1 MAQPTTDP
9 PPVSSGRTFGRL
21 PIRRPRAS
29 VGIWIATLALFVVS
43 AAVQPQSLSIGS
55 LSGMLPFAA
64 ILAVVA
70 AGQTLIIQQGG
81 IDLSVPGMISLG
93 VVMLTRIPNGD
104 ESKLPLALSLCFV
117 ALVGAGL
124 LNGLIVNRIG
134 ITPIVTTLGMNAML
148 FGAVIFI
155 SGGTPRDTT
164 AFVQR
169 LVTDTFLGLGRVVW
183 IAIVV
188 LAVVAVVVKRT
199 TQGRRFEAV
208 GANRAAAGAAGFPS
222 VRYEIAAYLGAGLLY
237 FIGSILL
244 AGVVKTPSA
253 FQGNNYLL
261 PSVAAVVL
269 GGTSL
274 LGGAGSV
281 IATAGGALFLT
292 QLQQLL
298 RTTDLNAGVVLI
310 VQALAIAVGVAV
322 NGIRGAVWGRPFGS
336 KHGIGPEGTT
346 SASSA

>member
-1 MAQPTTDP
+1 M
-9 PPVSSGRTFGRL
+9 GRVRFGW
-21 PIRRPRAS
+21 PSAA
-29 VGIWIATLALFVVS
+29 VGIWIATLALFAAS
-43 AAVQPQSLSIGS
+43 AVVQPQSLSLGS
-55 LSGMLPFAA
+55 LAGMLPFAA

-70 AGQTLIIQQGG
+70 AGQTLIVQQGG
-81 IDLSVPGMISLG
+81 IDLSVPGMVSLG

-104 ESKLPLALSLCFV
+104 ESKLPLAVGLCVV

-134 ITPIVTTLGMNAML
+134 ITPIVTTLGMNALL
-148 FGAVIFI
+148 FGLVIFI

-164 AFVQR
+164 ALLQR
-169 LVTDTFLGLGRVVW
+169 LVTDTLFGLGHVVW
-183 IAIVV
+183 IALVV
-188 LAVVAVVVKRT
+188 LIVLQVLVKHT
-199 TQGRRFEAV
+199 APGRRFEAV
-208 GANRAAAGAAGFPS
+208 GASRAAARAAGFPS
-222 VRYEIAAYLGAGLLY
+222 VRYEIAAYLGAGLMY
-237 FIGSILL
+237 CIGSLLL

-253 FQGNNYLL
+253 FQGNTYLL

-274 LGGAGSV
+274 LGGPGSI

-322 NGIRGAVWGRPFGS
+322 NSVRGAPLQLGLWRRA
-336 KHGIGPEGTT
+336 E
-346 SASSA
+346 ARR

>member
-1 MAQPTTDP
+1 MANDSRDRPTPGSRRKGLSLD
-9 PPVSSGRTFGRL
+9 L
-21 PIRRPRAS
+21 RRPSAS
-29 VGIWIATLALFVVS
+29 VGIWAATFVLFVVS
-43 AAVQPQSLSIGS
+43 WFVQPQSLSLGS

-104 ESKLPLALSLCFV
+104 DSKLVLACALALI
-117 ALVGAGL
+117 ALVGTGL
-124 LNGLIVNRIG
+124 ANGLIVNKVG
-134 ITPIVTTLGMNAML
+134 ITPIVTTLGMNALL

-164 AFVQR
+164 ALLQSVI
-169 LVTDTFLGLGRVVW
+169 TDPFLGVARVVW
-183 IAIVV
+183 ITIAVLLI
-188 LAVVAVVVKRT
+188 LAVIVKRT
-199 TQGRRFEAV
+199 AAGRRFEAV
-208 GANRAAAGAAGFPS
+208 GANRAAAVAAGFPS
-222 VRYEIAAYLGAGLLY
+222 ARYEIAAYVGAGLMY
-237 FIGSILL
+237 FIGALLL

-253 FQGNNYLL
+253 FQGNSYLL

-274 LGGAGSV
+274 LGGPGSV
-281 IATAGGALFLT
+281 LATAAGALFLT

-310 VQALAIAVGVAV
+310 VQALAIAVGV
-322 NGIRGAVWGRPFGS
+322 GIHSVRGEALRGLLVVPTRRRGAP
-336 KHGIGPEGTT
+336 P
-346 SASSA
+346 